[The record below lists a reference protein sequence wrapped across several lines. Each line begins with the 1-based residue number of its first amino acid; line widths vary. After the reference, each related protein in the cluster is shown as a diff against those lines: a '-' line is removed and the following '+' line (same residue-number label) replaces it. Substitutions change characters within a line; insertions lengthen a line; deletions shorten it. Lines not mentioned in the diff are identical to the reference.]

1 MNNTQIQAPLND
13 TNENSVDTKA
23 KPHNKVLKK
32 KKKTKIKKYTNENNI
47 ITTSVAKRSIQLG
60 HHVVQPVPQFLKMQ
74 KLENHIREGNTART
88 K

>member
-32 KKKTKIKKYTNENNI
+32 KKKNQNQKIHQRKQHNYHISGQKEYTAWSSCGTASPTVFENAKTGKPYKRGKY
-47 ITTSVAKRSIQLG
+47 S
-60 HHVVQPVPQFLKMQ
+60 
-74 KLENHIREGNTART
+74 
-88 K
+88 